1 MQTGFYFS
9 QMPLVNRGSDTLKV
23 KVSQVYMVMVSVTIK
38 QTSLN
43 QQQVTEAGRMAMSRK
58 ANLLQHFAPQRWYIG
73 KFSISKTDHHVQTL
87 ITMFYNNSH

>member
-58 ANLLQHFAPQRWYIG
+58 ANAQIRFNTL
-73 KFSISKTDHHVQTL
+73 HHKDGTL
-87 ITMFYNNSH
+87 ENSLFLKPITMYKR